1 LNLITIEV
9 VYAQADEQQLVS
21 VSVEE
26 GTQARTALLQVLEQ
40 SAITLSASDAQLAQN
55 EIPIGVYG
63 VIVDDEYELRAGDRL
78 EIYRPLVQD
87 PMERRRRVARTLE

>member
-1 LNLITIEV
+1 LNRIDIEV
-9 VYAQADEQQLVS
+9 VYAQAEEQQLVS
-21 VSVEE
+21 LVVEE

-40 SAITLSASDAQLAQN
+40 SSITLSASDAQLAHN

-63 VIVDDEYELRAGDRL
+63 VMVDDDYELKAGDRL